1 MLKKITNTK
10 VDQYKKYIPKYIRLN
25 FIKPNLERNIFKGA
39 NIATNIKWYQS
50 VEKNILRKQCFI
62 NWMWNQNISRKTT
75 ETD

>member
-39 NIATNIKWYQS
+39 NIATNIK
-50 VEKNILRKQCFI
+50 
-62 NWMWNQNISRKTT
+62 
-75 ETD
+75 